1 MVTKGKCVYS
11 SDEAL
16 AWMID
21 VACGMKYLHA
31 QQEGKPVVVHR
42 WGAGGLQ
49 GRACPWQCCC
59 AAAASCKALC
69 SAQHHLHVMLHQ
81 AQFPELALTVQSH
94 AVPSWY
100 PFHQHRH
107 WHQHLRPWPDTPA
120 PPPPPPLPQGPEA

>member
-42 WGAGGLQ
+42 WGAAGARL
-49 GRACPWQCCC
+49 P
-59 AAAASCKALC
+59 
-69 SAQHHLHVMLHQ
+69 
-81 AQFPELALTVQSH
+81 LAVL
-94 AVPSWY
+94 
-100 PFHQHRH
+100 
-107 WHQHLRPWPDTPA
+107 LRCYS
-120 PPPPPPLPQGPEA
+120 